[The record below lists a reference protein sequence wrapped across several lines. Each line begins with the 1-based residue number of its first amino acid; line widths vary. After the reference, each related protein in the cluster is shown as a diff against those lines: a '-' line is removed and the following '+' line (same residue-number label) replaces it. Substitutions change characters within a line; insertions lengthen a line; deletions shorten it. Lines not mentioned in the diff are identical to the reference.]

1 MLSLSEKVEV
11 LNKDLVRKEKKL
23 YAELLKICGQH
34 ESSLHKIVKKGKEIR
49 VSFTVA
55 PQTKSVTAT
64 TLKCLVKMEKCSI
77 CPVRYFERDYI
88 HVTSI
93 TVYCYNCSTLV
104 FIMLIS
110 YWACFIN

>member
-1 MLSLSEKVEV
+1 MEV

-23 YAELLKICGQH
+23 HAELLKICGQH

-49 VSFTVA
+49 VT

-64 TLKCLVKMEKCSI
+64 TLKCLVKMEKHSI

-88 HVTSI
+88 HVTFI
-93 TVYCYNCSTLV
+93 TVYCYNCSTLLLLL
-104 FIMLIS
+104 LIS
-110 YWACFIN
+110 SIPNL